1 MLQLCSLVIPEL
13 ILLNL
18 EKKQEISIERLY
30 FNLGE
35 QMRLVGR
42 KYIVLSY
49 AALSTVLLSS
59 KCWKMVTSCESK
71 RAKHFYE
78 MGSVYLG

>member
-1 MLQLCSLVIPEL
+1 MYRKFPAFVSFSKTKSFRPVNVLQLCSLVIPEL

-59 KCWKMVTSCESK
+59 KC
-71 RAKHFYE
+71 
-78 MGSVYLG
+78 